1 MSGSAV
7 RIVEAPLRLFSRN
20 REGKMAAV
28 PGDVTGSGRSDG
40 ATERRDVQ
48 ARRPS

>member
-1 MSGSAV
+1 
-7 RIVEAPLRLFSRN
+7 
-20 REGKMAAV
+20 MAAV

-40 ATERRDVQ
+40 GDGATERRDVQ